1 MTIASHL
8 AELRKKHETLSE
20 MVELAQRSP
29 GTDDLQIADLK
40 NTSSI
45 RGAGASTAAEF
56 LRSFVEGTDWAHLDI
71 AGSAFVENG
80 GRMYFGHGATGA
92 GVRLLTNYLSNQ

>member
-1 MTIASHL
+1 MTMTIASHL

-40 NTSSI
+40 KQKLRIKEEIARLSTS
-45 RGAGASTAAEF
+45 
-56 LRSFVEGTDWAHLDI
+56 
-71 AGSAFVENG
+71 
-80 GRMYFGHGATGA
+80 
-92 GVRLLTNYLSNQ
+92 